1 MTTSPQSVSSTPAP
15 ATPNT
20 TVPSTA
26 TPSTPAV
33 QEPKRRRGRAP
44 AAPSNSFSFY
54 DGAVSPDGSIA
65 SIGKRFETEID
76 AQKASVRS
84 GKPYFEDRNP
94 AGGVHGVRRQAGS
107 RRNAG
112 KEVVGIGKQVYL
124 SLLTSQHFVT
134 ETM

>member
-44 AAPSNSFSFY
+44 AAPSNCFSFY
-54 DGAVSPDGSIA
+54 DGAVSPDGTIA

-84 GKPYFEDRNP
+84 GKPYLKIETLRVEFMVSDGKLVAVATP
-94 AGGVHGVRRQAGS
+94 A
-107 RRNAG
+107 
-112 KEVVGIGKQVYL
+112 KK
-124 SLLTSQHFVT
+124 
-134 ETM
+134 